1 MGHFGMFKASKY
13 RNLLGATAPRA
24 EWYEELQLDAGRL
37 DLYPLTASTSTLAFA
52 SQYNA
57 GAVIEVKELGHVGK
71 ANAQS
76 APVRLL
82 RGHTQRVNAIA
93 FSPFQTSLLASGG
106 DEGLLKLWHLA
117 DDTCAWTSESFNE
130 KILSVAFHPSANDV
144 LHVATSTGL
153 HLVYLDTS
161 TSTAIGVHPNTIT
174 GATWNDDGSLVL
186 SVCQDNVVRG
196 WDPRT
201 ATEALSAPMHQG
213 RKAASIAFAY
223 DMYCV
228 TAGFSKLQERELF
241 LWDLRSMTRPMGRE
255 RVDTSTGVLLPL
267 VDPDTKLLF
276 LGGRGD
282 RSVKAYEIQQK
293 APIFAPLQTTAV
305 ATSTWG
311 LTRLPKQACD
321 TRECEVARV
330 LSVGA
335 GTIEPISYTVPR
347 KEAAAVFQADL
358 YPNTRGATPALLAP
372 QWRDGASAPPVL
384 EPVRPTSAS
393 LVSRPTTAT
402 TTNSAVSGWS
412 TGNWVPPAAASS
424 APALTASVSTAPSG
438 WDTMPTRQLQPGT
451 STRTEELPRAVVP
464 SAPAALPP
472 ATETTPAVTT
482 KVPVAPTP
490 TPVAGPTQWAPPV
503 TASAPAPPPAASA
516 WKSASGWGAV
526 PDTVILSTPAPPPST
541 TTELS
546 EKAKR
551 LGALQG
557 HKLKYL
563 TGRPDAR
570 SESFLNVAGDG
581 NALATNG
588 VVWAASAPGT
598 GGPIHVHPLDQ
609 KGKVTAPRVLQQ
621 HKASVTDLAFAPFA
635 SNVLASASDD
645 VTINLWD
652 TTSDA
657 CVATLL
663 GHTKG
668 VRCLSFHPTAANVL
682 ASGALD
688 ATVRLWDVETGV
700 TRQIIDKFDESPFNV
715 SFNADGSLFAT
726 ITRDKVLRVIDPRLN
741 QTVGMACAHAGSKA
755 QRVTWCTQQAS
766 SLLFTVGFSARS
778 ERQICLYDARNLL
791 DPVVT
796 TTIDTSGSALLPLYD
811 SSSNVM
817 YLVGRGDRTVLCYEI
832 DTVQPA
838 LLPCSIYS
846 FNGPTISA
854 AAFLPK
860 QHCNIEDVEVS
871 RMLLLTSGATIEP
884 AAFVLPR
891 AEKLKTYFQDDVY
904 GPVPSNDASVSAADW
919 FLGASAP
926 PNYTSLQPPGMLKLS
941 EKPPEAAV
949 VPKVVSFQAQKER
962 ELQEKRDRDARFERL
977 HSLAYQPSLHANA
990 TQTATDVDSDD
1001 GWDD

>member
-13 RNLLGATAPRA
+13 RNLLGTTAPRA

-37 DLYPLTASTSTLAFA
+37 DLYPLTASTTTLAFA

-93 FSPFQTSLLASGG
+93 FSPFHASLLASGG
-106 DEGLLKLWHLA
+106 DDGLLKLWHLA
-117 DDTCAWTSESFNE
+117 EDTCAWTSDSFNE
-130 KILSVAFHPSANDV
+130 KILSIAFHPSAKDV

-153 HLVYLDTS
+153 HLMYLDTS

-174 GATWNDDGSLVL
+174 GTTWNDDGSLVL
-186 SVCQDNVVRG
+186 SVCQDNMVRG

-201 ATEALSAPMHQG
+201 AHEALAAPMHQG

-223 DMYCV
+223 DTYCV

-241 LWDLRSMTRPMGRE
+241 LWDWRSMTKPIGRE
-255 RVDTSTGVLLPL
+255 RVDTSTGVLAPM

-282 RSVKAYEIQQK
+282 RSVKAYEIQPK
-293 APIFAPLQTTAV
+293 HPIFAPLQTTAV

-311 LTRLPKQACD
+311 LTRLPKHACD
-321 TRECEVARV
+321 TSVCEVARV
-330 LSVGA
+330 LSLGA
-335 GTIEPISYTVPR
+335 GTIEPILYTVPR
-347 KEAAAVFQADL
+347 KEAASVFQADL
-358 YPNTRGATPALLAP
+358 YPDTRGPTPALSAA
-372 QWRDGASAPPVL
+372 QWRDGTTAPPLL
-384 EPVRPTSAS
+384 EPVRPTLLASVMSA
-393 LVSRPTTAT
+393 PAAAT
-402 TTNSAVSGWS
+402 TTSAVSGWS
-412 TGNWVPPAAASS
+412 TGHGAPPAAAGS
-424 APALTASVSTAPSG
+424 APAPTASVSAAPSG
-438 WDTMPTRQLQPGT
+438 WDNMPMRRLEPET
-451 STRTEELPRAVVP
+451 STRTQGTATPTP
-464 SAPAALPP
+464 T
-472 ATETTPAVTT
+472 TETT
-482 KVPVAPTP
+482 PVAPTP
-490 TPVAGPTQWAPPV
+490 TTKTPTPSAGTPTQWAPPV

-516 WKSASGWGAV
+516 WKSATGWGHV
-526 PDTVILSTPAPPPST
+526 PETVILSTPAPPPST

-588 VVWAASAPGT
+588 VVWAASVPGT
-598 GGPIHVHPLDQ
+598 GGSIHVHPLDR

-635 SNVLASASDD
+635 SHVLASASDD
-645 VTINLWD
+645 ATINLWD
-652 TTSDA
+652 TTRDA
-657 CVATLL
+657 CVGTLV
-663 GHTKG
+663 GHEKG

-700 TRQIIDKFDESPFNV
+700 VHQTIDKFDEAPFNV

-778 ERQICLYDARNLL
+778 ERQICLWDARNLL

-811 SSSNVM
+811 SSSHVM

-846 FNGPTISA
+846 FNGPSISA
-854 AAFLPK
+854 ATFLPK
-860 QHCNIEDVEVS
+860 QHCNVQDVEVS

-884 AAFVLPR
+884 VAFVLPR
-891 AEKLKTYFQDDVY
+891 AEKLRAYFQDDVY
-904 GPVPSNDASVSAADW
+904 GPVPSNEASVSAADW
-919 FLGASAP
+919 FLGAPAP
-926 PNYTSLQPPGMLKLS
+926 PKYTSLQPAGMLKLS
-941 EKPPEAAV
+941 EKPPEAV
-949 VPKVVSFQAQKER
+949 VIPKVVNFQAQKER
-962 ELQEKRDRDARFERL
+962 ELQEQRDRDAKFERL

-990 TQTATDVDSDD
+990 TQRTTDADSDDD